1 MKTRRNHRKTTTGR
15 RKRHVKH
22 RVQTR
27 INHRKGTVSSGRRHK
42 FFKRGGEPRGGE
54 PFVNN
59 PRTTLFNTDT
69 SRTLGIYDGKGL
81 RIPSLSQINIDK
93 EEAAKTAAA
102 KAAAE
107 AAKPIEQNYPDVDAF
122 VNKINAVYVSV
133 FFGSTCKLTIQKL
146 PQISF
151 SDRSV
156 QGGAPVIKTI
166 NNKTVK
172 FYISYNGCN
181 FYIYVDNTLYG
192 QLQITT
198 QKGDVINTEAIC
210 SNELLKQIKSDLI
223 KAAEAAN

>member
-15 RKRHVKH
+15 RKRHVKQQ

-59 PRTTLFNTDT
+59 QRTTLFNTDT
-69 SRTLGIYDGKGL
+69 SRTLGTYDGKGL
-81 RIPSLSQINIDK
+81 RIPSWSQINIDK
-93 EEAAKTAAA
+93 EEAAA

-122 VNKINAVYVSV
+122 VNKINAVYVSG
-133 FFGSTCKLTIQKL
+133 FFGSECNLTIQKL

-156 QGGAPVIKTI
+156 QNGEKKSHVIKTI
-166 NNKTVK
+166 NQKTVE
-172 FYISYNGCN
+172 FYITFNGCN
-181 FYIYVDNTLYG
+181 IDIYVDGTRYG
-192 QLQITT
+192 RVVPVTANNV
-198 QKGDVINTEAIC
+198 VIDTERMCSPLLRNAI
-210 SNELLKQIKSDLI
+210 ELDLI
-223 KAAEAAN
+223 AASAT

>member
-15 RKRHVKH
+15 RKRHVKY

-27 INHRKGTVSSGRRHK
+27 IHHRKGTVSSGRRHK
-42 FFKRGGEPRGGE
+42 FFKRGGEPSSYGRYL
-54 PFVNN
+54 NN
-59 PRTTLFNTDT
+59 NH
-69 SRTLGIYDGKGL
+69 
-81 RIPSLSQINIDK
+81 SLSIRAASLEQINRDI
-93 EEAAKTAAA
+93 EE
-102 KAAAE
+102 KALLL
-107 AAKPIEQNYPDVDAF
+107 KNTGKVQQPIELSYPDVDAF
-122 VNKINAVYVSV
+122 VTKINAVYVSG
-133 FFGSTCKLTIQKL
+133 FFGSKCNLTIQKL

-156 QGGAPVIKTI
+156 QGGEKQHPVIQTI

-181 FYIYVDNTLYG
+181 FYIYVNNTLYG

-210 SNELLKQIKSDLI
+210 SNELLNLI
-223 KAAEAAN
+223 KLHLLAASASQSPT